1 LFCERVQFFENF
13 TMFDLNNF
21 DVIIG
26 ITFLDAYK
34 VDIFHSRSKLKVCA
48 KIGFK
53 LMNLDAKY
61 SYVLVEVGVNLVAL
75 VNELKLFSFLVLMS
89 LKVS

>member
-1 LFCERVQFFENF
+1 
-13 TMFDLNNF
+13 
-21 DVIIG
+21 
-26 ITFLDAYK
+26 
-34 VDIFHSRSKLKVCA
+34 LKVCA